1 VGKSGESSHAPAAP
15 PPPHPSIAPVAGFK
29 GQYENAID
37 DKGRV
42 AIPAKMRRA
51 LNPEANETFTATRG
65 FERCVFLYPLDRW
78 EGMEEEFMQL
88 NPYQREARDFVR
100 TITRWAEDVSLD
112 KQGRI
117 VLPKRLMDFAG
128 LTSEAVIIGSLD
140 RIEVWDPAAFED
152 YLNEVPSEYEAI
164 AERVMTGA

>member
-1 VGKSGESSHAPAAP
+1 
-15 PPPHPSIAPVAGFK
+15 VAGFK

-51 LNPEANETFTATRG
+51 LKPEANETFTATRG
-65 FERCVFLYPLDRW
+65 FEQCIFLYPLDRW
-78 EGMEEEFMQL
+78 EEMEDEFMRL

-128 LTSEAVIIGSLD
+128 LSSEAIIIGSLD
-140 RIEVWDPAAFED
+140 HIEVWDPQVFEN
-152 YLNEVPSEYEAI
+152 YLNDVPGDYEAV
-164 AERVMTGA
+164 AERVMGAAA

>member
-1 VGKSGESSHAPAAP
+1 VGKSGENAHDPTPPALLLP
-15 PPPHPSIAPVAGFK
+15 PTTPVAGFK

-37 DKGRV
+37 EKGRV
-42 AIPAKMRRA
+42 AIPAKMRRV
-51 LNPEANETFTATRG
+51 LHPEAAETFTATRG
-65 FERCVFLYPLDRW
+65 FEKCVFLYPLDRW
-78 EGMEEEFMQL
+78 EEMEGEFMQL

-117 VLPKRLMDFAG
+117 VLPKRLMEFAG

-140 RIEVWDPAAFED
+140 RIEVWDPQAFEA
-152 YLNEVPSEYEAI
+152 YLNEAPGDYESI
-164 AERVMTGA
+164 AERVMG

>member
-1 VGKSGESSHAPAAP
+1 
-15 PPPHPSIAPVAGFK
+15 VAGFK

-37 DKGRV
+37 EKGRV

-51 LNPEANETFTATRG
+51 LTPAANETFTATRG
-65 FERCVFLYPLDRW
+65 LERCIFLYPLDRW
-78 EGMEEEFMQL
+78 ETMEEEFRQL
-88 NPYQREARDFVR
+88 NPYQREARDFLR

-128 LTSEAVIIGSLD
+128 LDGSAVIIGSLD
-140 RIEVWDPAAFED
+140 RIEIWEPDAFSSYVEGIPGD
-152 YLNEVPSEYEAI
+152 YESI
-164 AERVMTGA
+164 AERVMGI